1 MALPRVWSSQVRL
14 RTGRS
19 GHRVTIR
26 GPMVPGRRAGLGRV
40 AVPPEGV
47 AAWLDSPE
55 GAMVEVAWV
64 E

>member
-1 MALPRVWSSQVRL
+1 MRL